1 MADWQQLKCFT
12 PARVAL
18 GRTGASLPTEAL
30 LDFDLAHARA
40 RDAVHAVL
48 HVDQIAAD
56 IKALGWPS
64 IRVHSAA
71 GDRAEYLRRPDL
83 GRRLQQT
90 IPRPFARPPELL
102 FVVADGLSALAA
114 ERHAVPLLAV
124 LRPNIASWRVGP
136 VMLAEQA
143 RVALGD
149 AIGESLGAE
158 IVVML
163 IGERPGLSAP
173 DSLGAYITYGPRV
186 GRSDAER
193 NCLSNIRPQG
203 LTYELA
209 AHRLLHLLEAA
220 RGLRLTGVALKDQSR
235 NAPATLTLN
244 DECRDVPE
252 KNCPPDPLPRGGN

>member
-1 MADWQQLKCFT
+1 MADWQQLKRFT
-12 PARVAL
+12 PARVAS

-30 LDFDLAHARA
+30 LDFELAHAKA

-48 HVDQIAAD
+48 HAGEIEAEVQ
-56 IKALGWPS
+56 ALGWQS
-64 IRVHSAA
+64 VRVHSAA
-71 GDRAEYLRRPDL
+71 NDRAEYLRRPDL
-83 GRRLQQT
+83 GRRLQNQEQHIQLT
-90 IPRPFARPPELL
+90 VPHGSELL
-102 FVVADGLSALAA
+102 FVIADGLSAVAA
-114 ERHAVPLLAV
+114 ERHAVPLLAA
-124 LRPNIASWRVGP
+124 LKPSLAGWHVGP
-136 VMLAEQA
+136 VVIAEQA

-149 AIGESLGAE
+149 AIGGSLGAE

-173 DSLGAYITYGPRV
+173 DSLGVYITYGPRV

-220 RGLRLTGVALKDQSR
+220 RGLRLTGVMLKDESQ
-235 NAPATLTLN
+235 NPPATLT
-244 DECRDVPE
+244 
-252 KNCPPDPLPRGGN
+252 